1 MKVAEWQCDEVDI
14 MLRYEKR
21 LWLPLDA
28 ICSVELDLRL
38 REWWNFDT
46 RNGETVATFEDW
58 RVDFEAEWAGLTA
71 EQMAIR

>member
-1 MKVAEWQCDEVDI
+1 MKVAEWQCEEVDI
-14 MLRYEKR
+14 MLRYEKG

-46 RNGETVATFEDW
+46 RNGETVANFEDW